1 MIKYIMM
8 IKVCSA
14 LHGDCMPEFR
24 HPVVYN
30 DWYNCALAGLKETK
44 DLMTEVGPEVVNRD
58 KITVSFVC
66 KESSET

>member
-8 IKVCSA
+8 IKVCA
-14 LHGDCMPEFR
+14 AVHGDCMPEFR

-30 DWYNCALAGLKETK
+30 DWYSCARAGLTEVK
-44 DLMTEVGPEVVNRD
+44 DLMTEIGPFVVNRD

-66 KESSET
+66 KESEES

>member
-8 IKVCSA
+8 IKVCA
-14 LHGDCMPEFR
+14 AAYGDCMPEFL
-24 HPVVYN
+24 HPVVYD
-30 DWYNCALAGLKETK
+30 DWYSCARAGLTEVK

-66 KESSET
+66 KESSQT

>member
-1 MIKYIMM
+1 MM
-8 IKVCSA
+8 IKVCA
-14 LHGDCMPEFR
+14 AIYGDCMPEFQ

-30 DWYNCALAGLKETK
+30 DWDSCAQAGLTEVK

>member
-8 IKVCSA
+8 IKVGA
-14 LHGDCMPEFR
+14 AIHGDCMPEFR

-30 DWYNCALAGLKETK
+30 DWYSCARAGLTEVK

>member
-30 DWYNCALAGLKETK
+30 DWYTCALAGPKETK
-44 DLMTEVGPEVVNRD
+44 DLMKEVGPEVVNRD

>member
-14 LHGDCMPEFR
+14 LHGDCMPEFQ

-30 DWYNCALAGLKETK
+30 DWYNCALAGLRETK

>member
-1 MIKYIMM
+1 
-8 IKVCSA
+8 
-14 LHGDCMPEFR
+14 MPEFR

-30 DWYNCALAGLKETK
+30 DWYSCAQAGLKETK

>member
-1 MIKYIMM
+1 MVKFIMM
-8 IKVCSA
+8 IKVCA
-14 LHGDCMPEFR
+14 AVHGDCMPEFR
-24 HPVVYN
+24 HPVVYD
-30 DWYNCALAGLKETK
+30 DWYSCARAGLTEVK

>member
-8 IKVCSA
+8 IKICA
-14 LHGDCMPEFR
+14 AAYGDCMPEMQ

-30 DWYNCALAGLKETK
+30 DWYSCAVAGLTEVK

>member
-30 DWYNCALAGLKETK
+30 DWYNCALAGLRETK